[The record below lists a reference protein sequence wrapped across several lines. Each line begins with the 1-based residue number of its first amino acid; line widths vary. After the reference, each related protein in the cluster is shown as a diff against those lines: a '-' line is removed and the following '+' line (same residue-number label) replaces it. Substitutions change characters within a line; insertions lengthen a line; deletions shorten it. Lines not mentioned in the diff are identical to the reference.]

1 MLTEAQQVAIIQ
13 TLLYFIGHQQYA
25 PTGAQVESQLQAFN
39 QQTAGGSTGGPG
51 NKNSGGWDI
60 GKNQKV

>member
-25 PTGAQVESQLQAFN
+25 PTSAQVQSQLQAFN
-39 QQTAGGSTGGPG
+39 QQDAGQNAGGVGTTVT
-51 NKNSGGWDI
+51 GGWDLT
-60 GKNQKV
+60 KNQKL